1 MNDRQLRSLL
11 KTVECGSFSKAEEAL
26 YLSKQALKKQI
37 DSLEEEIGFTL
48 IERTHQGI
56 ALTPAGKEFC
66 RGAKRILAEIDAV
79 TNRSKALAFNKQ
91 TIRIENPYHP
101 RLLLENVFNEFSRR
115 FPTIKQ
121 QVILQ
126 SSSHFVEDILNDRAD
141 IAECTYHPELEHS
154 GLAYTRLFP
163 MPYKCLL
170 AGSHPLARNRTIR
183 LEELSGNHVGLL
195 RRNTQLTAELHHRCE
210 NLSLEIFTSNDLQNI
225 INICYNSGIFISK
238 AYYINTMQ
246 PLIAIPLETDVVP
259 MGVILH
265 RREPSQV
272 VKEFLKVVRDLYP
285 QEETQTP

>member
-79 TNRSKALAFNKQ
+79 TQRSKALAFNKQ

-101 RLLLENVFNEFSRR
+101 RLLLENAFNEFSKR

-121 QVILQ
+121 QVIFQ
-126 SSSHFVEDILNDRAD
+126 SSSHFAEDILNDRAD

-154 GLAYTRLFP
+154 GLAYTKLFP

-170 AGSHPLARNRTIR
+170 AGSHPLANNKTIR

-195 RRNTQLTAELHHRCE
+195 RRNTRLTAEIHRRCE
-210 NLSLEIFTSNDLQNI
+210 NLSLEIFTTNDLQNI
-225 INICYNSGIFISK
+225 INICYNNGIFISK

-265 RREPSQV
+265 RQEPSQV

-285 QEETQTP
+285 QEETQAP